1 MWCAHGKGEVTREG
15 GRGGSRRAWLAT
27 ATKEAGRAV
36 KGDEFDHGGCAVSDS
51 GWQRGCWS
59 RRRSQCSATRS
70 VRESSFRSGMDKER
84 RTLEC

>member
-59 RRRSQCSATRS
+59 RRRSQW
-70 VRESSFRSGMDKER
+70 
-84 RTLEC
+84 